1 MDAVKQNEMRKIA
14 LGAVRSQ
21 ARAQGQNPADLTAKD
36 ALAVLDDLYRQ
47 DKTLVASQWYG
58 AATSYQ
64 LDQFDRDWSSWR
76 RHATG

>member
-1 MDAVKQNEMRKIA
+1 MRKIA
-14 LGAVRSQ
+14 MGAVRSQ

-36 ALAVLDDLYRQ
+36 ALAILDGIFRQ

-64 LDQFDRDWSSWR
+64 LDQFARDWSSWR
-76 RHATG
+76 RYATEAGPR